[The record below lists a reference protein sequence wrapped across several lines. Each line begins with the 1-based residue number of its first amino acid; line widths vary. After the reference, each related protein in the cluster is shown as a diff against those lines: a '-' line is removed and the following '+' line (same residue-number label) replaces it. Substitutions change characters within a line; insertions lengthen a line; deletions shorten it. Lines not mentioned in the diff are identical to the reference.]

1 MKDETKTDMKE
12 EMQTN
17 KKSVRIDKKAD
28 NVSMQVSL

>member
-1 MKDETKTDMKE
+1 MKDEMKTDMKE